1 MVLLS
6 NGMIRTMDI
15 IHISAE
21 CYPAAKVGGLA
32 DVVGAL
38 PKYQILLGHSA
49 TVIMPFYHG
58 KFSSSH
64 EFLTEFS
71 GIARLGH
78 TNYNFNV
85 LKLDNSSLGFDLF
98 LIDIPGLFDRHN
110 IYSYHDDS
118 ERFITFQIAALNWLN
133 QRDGVPDV
141 VHCHDQQ
148 TGFIPF
154 MMSKVR
160 EYSKFELVPT
170 VFTIH
175 NGQYQ
180 GQFGFDK
187 LHFLPPFHSYFNGLV
202 EWHNL
207 INPLASAIKCAWGV
221 TTVSPSYL
229 EEIGWE
235 MKGMEDLLRHERD
248 KSVGILNGIDS
259 EVWNPETDPMLETNF
274 NLKTVE
280 AGKKASKD
288 LLCKQF
294 GLNPEK
300 PLFTFIGRLVEEKG
314 ADVLPDIIYNICK
327 FNPGEQNILVLG
339 SGEKNIEHG
348 LLHLESM
355 FKGSYC
361 SHIGYS
367 EKLSHLI
374 YAGADFLLMPSRV
387 EPCGLNQ
394 MYALRYGTIP
404 IVRRTGGLR
413 DTVEDIGDNGFGIC
427 HDQCSTFDV
436 IHSMQRAK
444 TLFKNKRA
452 FTKIRKEIMQIDHSW
467 NRAAKEYIELYQSL
481 KI

>member
-1 MVLLS
+1 ME
-6 NGMIRTMDI
+6 I

-21 CYPAAKVGGLA
+21 CYPVAKVGGLG

-38 PKYQILLGHSA
+38 PKYQTLLGHSA
-49 TVIMPFYHG
+49 KVIMPFYHG
-58 KFSSSH
+58 KYSRENQFS
-64 EFLTEFS
+64 TIYT
-71 GIARLGH
+71 GYARLGH
-78 TNYNFNV
+78 TNFGFSV
-85 LKLDNSSLGFDLF
+85 LQLLNNTLGFDLF
-98 LIDIPGLFDRHN
+98 MIDIPGLFDREN
-110 IYSYHDDS
+110 IYSYDDDT

-133 QRDGVPDV
+133 QREVTPDI

-160 EYSKFELVPT
+160 EYSRFEQVPT
-170 VFTIH
+170 IFTIH

-187 LHFLPPFHSYFNGLV
+187 LYFLPPFHSYFNGLV
-202 EWHNL
+202 EWNHV
-207 INPLASAIKCAWGV
+207 INPLASAIKCAWRI

-229 EEIGWE
+229 NEIGYS
-235 MKGMEDLLRHERD
+235 MKGLEELMRKEHS
-248 KSVGILNGIDS
+248 KSVGILNGIDAD
-259 EVWNPETDPMLETNF
+259 VWNPETDPMLEKNF
-274 NLKTVE
+274 SIKTIE

-288 LLCKQF
+288 LLCNQF

-300 PLFTFIGRLVEEKG
+300 PLFTFIGRLVSEKG
-314 ADVLPDIIYNICK
+314 ADVLPDIIYNISK

-339 SGEKNIEHG
+339 SGEKNIENG
-348 LLHLESM
+348 LLHLESE

-361 SHIGYS
+361 SYIGYD

-413 DTVEDIGDNGFGIC
+413 DTVIDIGDNGFGFC
-427 HDQCSTFDV
+427 HEQCSTFDV
-436 IHSMQRAK
+436 LHSIQRAK
-444 TLFKNKRA
+444 TLYKDKKTFNKV
-452 FTKIRKEIMQIDHSW
+452 RKQIMQIDHSW
-467 NRAAKEYIELYQSL
+467 QKAAQDYLELYESL
-481 KI
+481 KQ

>member
-1 MVLLS
+1 ME
-6 NGMIRTMDI
+6 I

-21 CYPAAKVGGLA
+21 CYPVAKVGGLG

-38 PKYQILLGHSA
+38 PKYQTLLGHSA
-49 TVIMPFYHG
+49 KVIMPFYHG
-58 KFSSSH
+58 KYSRENQFS
-64 EFLTEFS
+64 TIYT
-71 GIARLGH
+71 GYARLGH
-78 TNYNFNV
+78 TNFGFSV
-85 LKLDNSSLGFDLF
+85 LQLLNNTLGFDLF
-98 LIDIPGLFDRHN
+98 MIDIPGLFDREN
-110 IYSYHDDS
+110 IYSYDDDT

-133 QRDGVPDV
+133 QREVTPDI

-160 EYSKFELVPT
+160 EYSRFEQVPT
-170 VFTIH
+170 IFTIH

-187 LHFLPPFHSYFNGLV
+187 LYFLPPFHSYFNGLV
-202 EWHNL
+202 EWNHV
-207 INPLASAIKCAWGV
+207 INPLASAIKCAWRI

-229 EEIGWE
+229 NEIGYS
-235 MKGMEDLLRHERD
+235 MKGLEELMRKEYS
-248 KSVGILNGIDS
+248 KSVGILNGIDAD
-259 EVWNPETDPMLETNF
+259 VWNPETDPMLEKNF
-274 NLKTVE
+274 SIKTIE

-288 LLCKQF
+288 LLCNQF

-300 PLFTFIGRLVEEKG
+300 PLFAFIGRLVSEKG
-314 ADVLPDIIYNICK
+314 ADVLPDIIYNISK

-339 SGEKNIEHG
+339 SGEKNIENG
-348 LLHLESM
+348 LLHLESE

-361 SHIGYS
+361 SYIGYD

-413 DTVEDIGDNGFGIC
+413 DTVIDIGDNGFGFC
-427 HDQCSTFDV
+427 HEQCSTFDV
-436 IHSMQRAK
+436 LHSIQRAK
-444 TLFKNKRA
+444 TLYKDKKTFNKV
-452 FTKIRKEIMQIDHSW
+452 RKQIMQIDHSW
-467 NRAAKEYIELYQSL
+467 QKAAQDYLELYESL
-481 KI
+481 KQ